1 MFNRVEVMHINTYCG
16 ESADNGETELQY
28 RIDIDR
34 RIFSVIISGVEH
46 PAEPYWVTLRERTG
60 MHVTGPSNGLNSR
73 VEVCVH
79 GTSVIDAVFAATQ
92 AALRIVSTEP
102 APGPASSDIW
112 PNQEA
117 NL

>member
-73 VEVCVH
+73 VEACVH

>member
-1 MFNRVEVMHINTYCG
+1 MFNRVEVLHIDTYCG
-16 ESADNGETELQY
+16 DAAVKGETEWQY

-34 RIFSVIISGVEH
+34 RIFSVNISGSED

-60 MHVTGPSNGLNSR
+60 MHVTGPSDGHNSR
-73 VEVCVH
+73 VEACVH

-102 APGPASSDIW
+102 APGPPSCDIC
-112 PNQEA
+112 PN
-117 NL
+117 